1 MSSSCLQ
8 FIGKERRRHPGKGG
22 LINGSGEQKKD
33 KKTKKEED
41 NRVFMHKQGAKNY
54 VRRHESMSQRKSKWD
69 EPHQCLYYPR
79 KYS

>member
-33 KKTKKEED
+33 KKTKK
-41 NRVFMHKQGAKNY
+41 G
-54 VRRHESMSQRKSKWD
+54 RRQ
-69 EPHQCLYYPR
+69 PGLYAQTR
-79 KYS
+79 GQKLCKET